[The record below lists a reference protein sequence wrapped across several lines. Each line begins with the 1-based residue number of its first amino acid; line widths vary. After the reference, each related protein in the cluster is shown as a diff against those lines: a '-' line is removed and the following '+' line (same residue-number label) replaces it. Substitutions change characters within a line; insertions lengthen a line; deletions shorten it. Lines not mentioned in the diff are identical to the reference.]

1 MKITEAEILRKKKR
15 KTVQNMQALWDN
27 NVINIPFEFYKYK
40 RERKAEDIFDKI
52 MTENFPKSL
61 TNTTNSRISENIKQ
75 DKIKINTKKKTKKK
89 TKKIYTHL
97 SV

>member
-1 MKITEAEILRKKKR
+1 
-15 KTVQNMQALWDN
+15 MQALWDNN

-40 RERKAEDIFDKI
+40 RESKAEDIFDKI

-75 DKIKINTKKKTKKK
+75 DKIKINTKKKTKKI
-89 TKKIYTHL
+89 KIYTHL